1 MATAFVPRGVAGVPS
16 GKVTGLQLSARKTP
30 KPEAPAVTGFAPP
43 ASPAQGAPAKE
54 LVFADDLSLTEI
66 DAHRQ
71 AALASISAAR
81 GHFPGLVQLQEGE
94 RTGSLGKMIALL
106 GPALGHLF
114 AALTPAPT
122 DDAATVA
129 TKKQLATVFDTLLG
143 DKDQGK
149 DPGVFEVE
157 LLVRRVTRIEAE
169 QEIVAHLE
177 ATTKAFADD
186 ILNTGVMVVD
196 PGLKAIEVAR
206 TIANTKPEFKSLL
219 APVTNA
225 LGEMTK
231 AARAAQAK
239 ARAPKDAPPPASPKP

>member
-1 MATAFVPRGVAGVPS
+1 
-16 GKVTGLQLSARKTP
+16 LSARKPP
-30 KPEAPAVTGFAPP
+30 KHESPAVPPPAAAFIAP
-43 ASPAQGAPAKE
+43 ASPAQVGPSKDV
-54 LVFADDLSLTEI
+54 VFADDLSLTEI
-66 DAHRQ
+66 DAHRR
-71 AALASISAAR
+71 AALESISAAK
-81 GHFPGLVQLQEGE
+81 GTFPGLVQLQEAE
-94 RTGSLGKMIALL
+94 RAGSLGKMIALL
-106 GPALGHLF
+106 GPALHHLF
-114 AALTPAPT
+114 SALTPAPT

-129 TKKQLATVFDTLLG
+129 TKKKLATVFDTLLG

-149 DPGVFEVE
+149 DPGLFEVD

-169 QEIVAHLE
+169 QEIVTKLE
-177 ATTKAFADD
+177 ETKKAFSDD

-239 ARAPKDAPPPASPKP
+239 AKAPKDAPPGGTPKP